1 MINFLDSLYSK
12 LPKLGQELREF
23 IVKILPIL
31 SLIAGILLTFSSVVD
46 IIGTP
51 FINLLSMGG
60 GATIFQKLMI
70 VNVLGLLEGIFLIIA
85 FPALRHK
92 SKKGWGL
99 VLYSQLLWILS
110 ALLSLSPSF
119 ILGFLFLY
127 PLFQVRS
134 YYR

>member
-12 LPKLGQELREF
+12 LPSLGQELRDF
-23 IVKILPIL
+23 VVKVLPIL
-31 SLIAGILLTFSSVVD
+31 SLLAGILLTFSSVID

-51 FINLLSMGG
+51 LINLLSMGG

-85 FPALRHK
+85 FPALRKK
-92 SKKGWGL
+92 SKRGWGL

-134 YYR
+134 HYR